1 MDEIIY
7 SSDSLNT
14 FFANYI
20 TDVLNFDETKVLIQH
35 SVDGNPFQKI
45 DDNKI
50 YVENYFVNDENSSFK
65 NRNQRYDEDKEVFIR
80 SQQSTR
86 VVEFNIIFYGP
97 DSDTLLYRLKENLY
111 FSESKIKFENNH
123 MFLIPDSI
131 NVTSRLF
138 EKYGN
143 RWWQRSDLHVSFYV
157 TFSVNETNNYY
168 DKFDIRIKE
177 DF

>member
-1 MDEIIY
+1 MDELVY
-7 SSDSLNT
+7 SSSSLND

-20 TDVLNFDETKVLIQH
+20 TDVLEFDESKVIIQH
-35 SVDGNPFQKI
+35 EVNGNPFQKI
-45 DDNKI
+45 DENRI
-50 YVENYFVNDENSSFK
+50 YVENYFSNDENSTFK
-65 NRNQRYDEDKEVFIR
+65 NRTQFYDEDKKVFVT

-168 DKFDIRIKE
+168 DRFDIRIKE